1 MGSLVGDVANF
12 SIFDAHMK
20 ILEKI
25 PKRRQEPKYKR
36 LSRIYYNRMFPRRQD
51 ALKVALSVAA
61 GVFIGVWPTIGVA
74 ILLTLAFC
82 AALRLPKVPGVVA
95 SFVANPLTQFGF
107 FYPAGYGIGCW
118 IYRPG
123 KISFDFLD
131 EFERISFKNCIE
143 IVGNLWSNA
152 ADHLIAFLIGIT
164 IVAAVFALAFFF
176 VAYFMVS
183 YRKKKWIAAKTG
195 YIHNLIAEDEVLIK
209 ESHKGKKPMM
219 HIYPFKALRPVNP
232 AEAETISAL
241 PYDVMNR
248 AEAKAM
254 AEGLPHSYLRVTR
267 AELELDDSVD
277 AYDPK
282 VYAHARENMEKMI
295 ADGVIAFDKKDC
307 LYVYR
312 QTMNGREQYGLV
324 CCVPAADYFNGTIKK
339 HELTRADKEEDRL
352 RHVLATNANTGPV
365 FLTYR
370 DNGQFD
376 VFGAVTK
383 RAPVY
388 DFVSKG
394 DGFGHTVWVI
404 DNDEEIAAIRK
415 AFEEVPVSYIADGHH
430 RSAAGARAA
439 SYRAEQNPKNTG
451 DEEYNRYL
459 AILFPSTQLK
469 ILDYNRVLKDLNGR
483 TPDELMAEM
492 EKVFDIAPLA
502 EMQSPSKQNQVN
514 FYMGGKWYACTF
526 KDKFLKNLGPVD
538 SLDVA
543 LLQKLILNPLFDI
556 DDPRTSKRI
565 DFVGGIRGL
574 GELVKRVDSGECACA
589 FAMYPTTLDQLMN
602 IADAGEIMPPKSTWF
617 EPKLRDGLLVHTL
630 D

>member
-1 MGSLVGDVANF
+1 MIRFKHTPIDRNES
-12 SIFDAHMK
+12 
-20 ILEKI
+20 
-25 PKRRQEPKYKR
+25 KYKR

-51 ALKVALSVAA
+51 ALKVAWSVFI
-61 GVFIGVWPTIGVA
+61 GVFIGVWPTIGFAIILTVA
-74 ILLTLAFC
+74 LC
-82 AALRLPKVPGVVA
+82 AVFRLPKVPGVIA
-95 SFVANPLTQFGF
+95 DFVANPVTQFGF
-107 FYPAGYGIGCW
+107 FYPGGYYIGCK
-118 IYRPG
+118 IYNPDS
-123 KISFDFLD
+123 ISFDFLG
-131 EFERISFKNCIE
+131 EFERMSIRNCAVILE
-143 IVGNLWSNA
+143 NLWVNA

-164 IVAAVFALAFFF
+164 IMAAVTAFVFFAI
-176 VAYFMVS
+176 AYFVVS
-183 YRKKKWIAAKTG
+183 YRKKKWIDGKTG
-195 YIHNLIAEDEVLIK
+195 YIHNLISEDEVLIK

-267 AELELDDSVD
+267 AELELPDSVD

-282 VYAHARENMEKMI
+282 VYAHARENLDKMI
-295 ADGVIAFDKKDC
+295 ADGVIAYDKKPC

-324 CCVPAADYFNGTIKK
+324 CCVPAADYFNGIIKK

-370 DNGQFD
+370 DQGQFD

-383 RAPVY
+383 RPPVY

-404 DNDEEIAAIRK
+404 DDDAEIEAIRK
-415 AFEEVPVSYIADGHH
+415 SFEAVPVSYIADGHH

-439 SYRAEQNPKNTG
+439 SYRAQQNPNNTG
-451 DEEYNRYL
+451 AEEYNRYL

-483 TPDELMAEM
+483 TPEQLMAEM
-492 EKVFDIAPLA
+492 KKVFDIVELDS
-502 EMQSPSKQNQVN
+502 MQSPAKQNQVN
-514 FYMGGKWYACTF
+514 FYMGGKWYACSF
-526 KDKFLKNLGPVD
+526 KAEYLKNLGPVD

-543 LLQKLILNPLFDI
+543 LLQKLILKPLFDI

-617 EPKLRDGLLVHTL
+617 EPKLRDGLLVHSL

>member
-1 MGSLVGDVANF
+1 
-12 SIFDAHMK
+12 MK

-25 PKRRQEPKYKR
+25 PKRRQESKYKR
-36 LSRIYYNRMFPRRQD
+36 LSRIYYNRMFPRRMD
-51 ALKVALSVAA
+51 ALKVASSVFI
-61 GVFIGVWPTIGVA
+61 GVFIGIWPTIGFAIILTVA
-74 ILLTLAFC
+74 VC
-82 AALRLPKVPGVVA
+82 ALFRLPKVPGVIA
-95 SFVANPLTQFGF
+95 DFVANPVTQFGL
-107 FYPAGYGIGCW
+107 FYPGGYYIGC
-118 IYRPG
+118 
-123 KISFDFLD
+123 KIVQPAKITFDFLG
-131 EFERISFKNCIE
+131 EFERMSIKNCGVI
-143 IVGNLWSNA
+143 IKNLWVNA
-152 ADHLIAFLIGIT
+152 ADHLIAFMVGIT
-164 IVAAVFALAFFF
+164 IVAAVVGFMFFLL
-176 VAYFMVS
+176 AYFIVS

-195 YIHNLIAEDEVLIK
+195 YIHNLISEDEVIIK
-209 ESHKGKKPMM
+209 ESRNKGKPMM
-219 HIYPFKALRPVNP
+219 HIYPFKALRPVKP
-232 AEAETISAL
+232 EEAKDISAL

-248 AEAKAM
+248 AEAKEM
-254 AEGLPHSYLRVTR
+254 AKGLPHSYLRVTR

-282 VYAHARENMEKMI
+282 VYAHARANLDKMI
-295 ADGVIAFDKKDC
+295 ADGVIAHDKKDC

-324 CCVPAADYFNGTIKK
+324 CCVPAADYFNGIIKK

-352 RHVLATNANTGPV
+352 RHVLDTNANTGPV

-370 DNGQFD
+370 DQGQFD
-376 VFGAVTK
+376 LFGAVTK

-388 DFVSKG
+388 DFVSEG
-394 DGFGHTVWVI
+394 DGFGHTVWII
-404 DNDEEIAAIRK
+404 DDDAEIAAIRK
-415 AFEEVPVSYIADGHH
+415 SFEAIPVSYIADGHH

-483 TPDELMAEM
+483 TPEQLMAEM
-492 EKVFDIAPLA
+492 EQVFDIAPLA
-502 EMQSPSKQNQVN
+502 EMQSPEKQNQVN

-543 LLQKLILNPLFDI
+543 LLQKLILKPLFDI

>member
-1 MGSLVGDVANF
+1 
-12 SIFDAHMK
+12 
-20 ILEKI
+20 
-25 PKRRQEPKYKR
+25 
-36 LSRIYYNRMFPRRQD
+36 MFPRRQD
-51 ALKVALSVAA
+51 ATRVAISVAA
-61 GVFIGVWPTIGVA
+61 GVFIGIWPTIGIA
-74 ILLTLAFC
+74 IILTVAFC
-82 AALRLPKVPGVVA
+82 ALFRLPKVPGVVA

-107 FYPAGYGIGCW
+107 FYPSGYIIGC
-118 IYRPG
+118 
-123 KISFDFLD
+123 KIIHPKAIEFDFLE
-131 EFERISFKNCIE
+131 EFQGLSFKNFTTVI
-143 IVGNLWSNA
+143 GHLWDNA
-152 ADHLIAFLIGIT
+152 ADHLLAFMIGIT
-164 IVAAVFALAFFF
+164 IVAAIGGAIFFF
-176 VAYFMVS
+176 LAYFIVN

-195 YIHNLIAEDEVLIK
+195 YIHNLIAEDEALIK
-209 ESHKGKKPMM
+209 EVHKGKKPMM

-232 AEAETISAL
+232 EEAETISAL

-267 AELELDDSVD
+267 AELELDDNVD

-282 VYAHARENMEKMI
+282 VYAHARENLDKMI
-295 ADGVIAFDKKDC
+295 ADGVIAFDEKPC

-370 DNGQFD
+370 DNGQFEI
-376 VFGAVTK
+376 FGAVTK
-383 RAPVY
+383 RKPVY

-415 AFEEVPVSYIADGHH
+415 AFDAVPVSYIADGHH

-451 DEEYNRYL
+451 SEEYNRYL

-483 TPDELMAEM
+483 TPEQLMAEL
-492 EKVFDIAPLA
+492 EKVFDIEALA
-502 EMQSPSKQNQVN
+502 EMQSPAKQNQVN
-514 FYMGGKWYACTF
+514 FYMGGKWYACSF
-526 KDKFLKNLGPVD
+526 KEKFLKNLGPVD

-543 LLQKLILNPLFDI
+543 LLQKLVLQPLFDI

-589 FAMYPTTLDQLMN
+589 FAMYPTTLDQLMD
-602 IADAGEIMPPKSTWF
+602 IADAGAIMPPKSTWF

>member
-1 MGSLVGDVANF
+1 MSDLDN
-12 SIFDAHMK
+12 SQ
-20 ILEKI
+20 
-25 PKRRQEPKYKR
+25 KRRQEPKFKR

-51 ALKVALSVAA
+51 ALRVAFSVAA
-61 GVFIGVWPTIGVA
+61 GVFIGIWPTIGVA

-82 AALRLPKVPGVVA
+82 AAFRLPKVPGVVA
-95 SFVANPLTQFGF
+95 SFVANPVTQFGF
-107 FYPAGYGIGCW
+107 FYPAGYYIGCSM
-118 IYRPG
+118 IHPD
-123 KISFDFLD
+123 KINFDFLS
-131 EFERISFKNCIE
+131 EMEGLSFKNC
-143 IVGNLWSNA
+143 VTVVRNLLQNA
-152 ADHLIAFLIGIT
+152 PDHFLAFMIGIT
-164 IVAAVFALAFFF
+164 IVAAVFALAFF
-176 VAYFMVS
+176 VAAYFIVS
-183 YRKKKWIAAKTG
+183 YRKKKWIAGKTG
-195 YIHNLIAEDEVLIK
+195 YIHNLIAEDQVIIK
-209 ESHKGKKPMM
+209 ESRNKGKPMM

-232 AEAETISAL
+232 DEAKNISAL

-248 AEAKAM
+248 AEAKEM
-254 AEGLPHSYLRVTR
+254 AKGLPHSYLRVTR

-282 VYAHARENMEKMI
+282 VYAHARENLDKMI
-295 ADGVIAFDKKDC
+295 ADGVIAYDKKDC

-324 CCVPAADYFNGTIKK
+324 CCVPAADYFNGIIKK

-352 RHVLATNANTGPV
+352 RHVLDTNANTGPV

-370 DNGQFD
+370 DQGQFD

-383 RAPVY
+383 RKPVY
-388 DFVSKG
+388 DFVSDG

-404 DNDEEIAAIRK
+404 DDDAEIAAIRK
-415 AFEEVPVSYIADGHH
+415 AFEAVPVSYIADGHH

-451 DEEYNRYL
+451 EEEYNRYL

-492 EKVFDIAPLA
+492 GKVFDIAPLA
-502 EMQSPSKQNQVN
+502 GMESPAKQNQVN

-526 KDKFLKNLGPVD
+526 KAQFLKNLGPVD

-543 LLQKLILNPLFDI
+543 LLQKLVLKPLFDI

-617 EPKLRDGLLVHTL
+617 EPKLRDGLLVHSL

>member
-1 MGSLVGDVANF
+1 MSDLDN
-12 SIFDAHMK
+12 SQ
-20 ILEKI
+20 
-25 PKRRQEPKYKR
+25 KRRQEPKFKR

-51 ALKVALSVAA
+51 ALRVAFSVAA
-61 GVFIGVWPTIGVA
+61 GVFIGIWPTIGVA

-82 AALRLPKVPGVVA
+82 AAFRLPKVPGVVA
-95 SFVANPLTQFGF
+95 SFVANPVTQFGF
-107 FYPAGYGIGCW
+107 FYPAGYYIGCSM
-118 IYRPG
+118 IHPD
-123 KISFDFLD
+123 KINFDFLS
-131 EFERISFKNCIE
+131 EMEGLSFKNC
-143 IVGNLWSNA
+143 VTVVRNLLQNA
-152 ADHLIAFLIGIT
+152 PDHFLAFMIGIT
-164 IVAAVFALAFFF
+164 IVAAVFALAFF
-176 VAYFMVS
+176 VAAYFIVS
-183 YRKKKWIAAKTG
+183 YRKKKWIAGKTG
-195 YIHNLIAEDEVLIK
+195 YIHNLIAEDQVIIK
-209 ESHKGKKPMM
+209 ESRNKGKPMM

-232 AEAETISAL
+232 DEAKNISAL

-248 AEAKAM
+248 AEAKEM
-254 AEGLPHSYLRVTR
+254 AKGLPHSYLRVTR

-282 VYAHARENMEKMI
+282 VYAHARENLDKMI
-295 ADGVIAFDKKDC
+295 ADGVIAYDKKDC

-324 CCVPAADYFNGTIKK
+324 CCVPAADYFNGIIKK

-352 RHVLATNANTGPV
+352 RHVLDTNANTGPV

-370 DNGQFD
+370 DQGQFD

-383 RAPVY
+383 RKPVY
-388 DFVSKG
+388 DFVSDG

-404 DNDEEIAAIRK
+404 DDDAEIAAIRK
-415 AFEEVPVSYIADGHH
+415 AFEAVPVSYIADGHH

-451 DEEYNRYL
+451 EEEYNRYL

-483 TPDELMAEM
+483 TPEQLMAEM
-492 EKVFDIAPLA
+492 GKVFDIAPLA
-502 EMQSPSKQNQVN
+502 EMQSPAKQNQVN

-526 KDKFLKNLGPVD
+526 KAQFLKNLGPVD

-543 LLQKLILNPLFDI
+543 LLQKLILKPLFDI

-617 EPKLRDGLLVHTL
+617 EPKLRDGLLVHSL

>member
-1 MGSLVGDVANF
+1 
-12 SIFDAHMK
+12 MK

-25 PKRRQEPKYKR
+25 PKRRQESKYKR
-36 LSRIYYNRMFPRRQD
+36 LSRIYYNRMFPRRMD
-51 ALKVALSVAA
+51 ALKVASSVFI
-61 GVFIGVWPTIGVA
+61 GVFIGIWPTIGFAIILTVA
-74 ILLTLAFC
+74 IC
-82 AALRLPKVPGVVA
+82 ALFRLPKVPGVIA
-95 SFVANPLTQFGF
+95 DFVANPVTQFGL
-107 FYPAGYGIGCW
+107 FYPGGYYIGC
-118 IYRPG
+118 
-123 KISFDFLD
+123 KIVQPAKITFDFLG
-131 EFERISFKNCIE
+131 EFERMSIKNCGVI
-143 IVGNLWSNA
+143 IKNLWVNA
-152 ADHLIAFLIGIT
+152 ADHLIAFMVGIT
-164 IVAAVFALAFFF
+164 IVAAVVGFMFFLL
-176 VAYFMVS
+176 AYFIVS

-195 YIHNLIAEDEVLIK
+195 YIHNLISEDEVIIK
-209 ESHKGKKPMM
+209 ESRNKGKPMM
-219 HIYPFKALRPVNP
+219 HIYPFKALRPVKP
-232 AEAETISAL
+232 EEAKDISAL

-248 AEAKAM
+248 AEAKEM
-254 AEGLPHSYLRVTR
+254 AKGLPHSYLRVTR

-282 VYAHARENMEKMI
+282 VYAHARANLDKMI
-295 ADGVIAFDKKDC
+295 ADGVIAHDKKDC

-324 CCVPAADYFNGTIKK
+324 CCVPAADYFNGIIKK

-352 RHVLATNANTGPV
+352 RHVLDTNANTGPV

-370 DNGQFD
+370 DQGQFD
-376 VFGAVTK
+376 LFGAVTK

-388 DFVSKG
+388 DFVSEG
-394 DGFGHTVWVI
+394 DGFGHTVWII
-404 DNDEEIAAIRK
+404 DDDAEIAAIRK
-415 AFEEVPVSYIADGHH
+415 SFEAIPVSYIADGHH

-483 TPDELMAEM
+483 TPEQLMAEM
-492 EKVFDIAPLA
+492 ELVFDIAPLA
-502 EMQSPSKQNQVN
+502 EMQSPEKQNQVN

-543 LLQKLILNPLFDI
+543 LLQKLILKPLFDI